1 VKTVRT
7 KFKSRL
13 TAITENRREAVQLEI
28 AKKEMFRREKIR
40 KQKRSIYKGYSD
52 TWFMAERS

>member
-28 AKKEMFRREKIR
+28 AKKKCSGEK
-40 KQKRSIYKGYSD
+40 K
-52 TWFMAERS
+52 